1 MLIVANGAF
10 KSGSTWLF
18 LITRELLPQCK
29 PPTRYLNPHVPE
41 PIIKRRLLAD
51 YLRHGEHRRQDVLV
65 KSHYDLLPLRWMLL
79 NDLQVRVLNIR
90 RDIRDVVVSA
100 YYHFQA
106 QEKFTC
112 SFDEFYWSRG
122 RQVAGNVLNYHLIWE
137 TDSPHYLCLQ
147 YETLLD
153 DFSREVSQLGSWLG
167 VELGEEDL
175 KRIQANTQLDTLRVH
190 SGLPPARFRQ
200 GVAGD
205 WQNHFDAAMLTD
217 LANIE
222 RRSQSRLYQQRVKI
236 YSVLRYW
243 RIKGKTAIQS
253 LRRGRTNQ
261 TL

>member
-18 LITRELLPQCK
+18 LITRELLPQSK
-29 PPTRYLNPHVPE
+29 PPTRYLNPRVPE

-65 KSHYDLLPLRWMLL
+65 TSHYDLLPLRWLLL
-79 NDLQVRVLNIR
+79 NDPHVRVLNIR

-106 QEKFTC
+106 QEIVA
-112 SFDEFYWSRG
+112 SPFDEFYWSRG
-122 RQVAGNVLNYHLIWE
+122 RQVAGEVLNYHLIWE

-153 DFSREVSQLGSWLG
+153 DFSGVVTQLGSWLG
-167 VELGEEDL
+167 AELGEEDL

-190 SGLPPARFRQ
+190 SGLPSARFRH

-217 LANIE
+217 LADIE
-222 RRSQSRLYQQRVKI
+222 RRSQGWLYPQRVKL

-243 RIKGKTAIQS
+243 RMKGKK
-253 LRRGRTNQ
+253 
-261 TL
+261 